1 MLRLNLQFHSA
12 PGSLSALREDTFQN
26 LQLNVGMFVKNFD
39 YENIQ
44 DAGELLEAIEDELES
59 GDELLGVTYGGG
71 NFSVSR
77 EMRNPQ
83 IDGLRYRYKGGSFV
97 DSADPYLSTTLKE
110 CTPQNFAAGFGGE
123 VTTSGKK
130 ATVRMPTAIKP
141 SAYLTNLCWIGELS
155 GGQMVMIVLYNALNT
170 ADFTFTFQD
179 KGEGSQGVEFHGC
192 QSDVKDYD
200 YAPFEVIFLY
210 PDGDMGALEVTSAAG
225 TNVGQTA
232 ITVDHTLTSG
242 QKFVY
247 KIGNSAPSVV
257 YNEVPDYS
265 WTEWNGS
272 SALDVGAANNGKKI
286 TVAVLSSAGRA
297 IMSGNATLV
306 VKTT

>member
-1 MLRLNLQFHSA
+1 MLKLNLQFHSA
-12 PGSLSALREDTFQN
+12 PGSLSALREDTFKN
-26 LQLNVGMFVKNFD
+26 LQLNVGLFVKDFD
-39 YENIQ
+39 YENIP
-44 DAGELLEAIEDELES
+44 DAGALLEAIEDELES
-59 GDELLGVTYGGG
+59 GTNLLGVTRGGG

-83 IDGLRYRYKGGSFV
+83 IDGLRYRYKGGTFV
-97 DSADPYLSTTLKE
+97 DSADPYLSTTLVE
-110 CTPQNFAAGFGGE
+110 TTPENFASGFGGE

-141 SAYLTNLCWIGELS
+141 SAYLSNLCWIGELND
-155 GGQMVMIVLYNALNT
+155 GQMVMIVLYNALNT

-179 KGEGSQGVEFHGC
+179 KGEGSMGVEFHGC
-192 QSDVKDYD
+192 QSGVKDYD

-210 PDGDMGALEVTSAAG
+210 PDGEMGSLEITSAAG
-225 TNVGQTA
+225 SAVGQTA
-232 ITVDHTLTSG
+232 IDTDYSLTSG

-265 WTEWNGS
+265 WTQWDGT

-297 IMSGNATLV
+297 VMSGNATLV
-306 VKTT
+306 VKTA